1 MQPDWLRMD
10 LLFSYGFMT
19 YFGIILAILVSWFMY
34 KSRKGLNL
42 RAVGESP
49 ATADAAGINVTLYKY
64 LATIIGG
71 AISGLGGLYFLFNI
85 CKVQYPTK
93 EDALNDWYI
102 CTPKTFFYKLIL
114 FIPFNICMVMTVI
127 MKNESNLFVFYVIG
141 VILPYFFQGGLQFGG
156 FILLCIRLKLSNES
170 LYKEK
175 IPIPIKGDVE
185 HLDNKDAHHLEISVN
200 TK

>member
-1 MQPDWLRMD
+1 
-10 LLFSYGFMT
+10 
-19 YFGIILAILVSWFMY
+19 
-34 KSRKGLNL
+34 
-42 RAVGESP
+42 
-49 ATADAAGINVTLYKY
+49 
-64 LATIIGG
+64 
-71 AISGLGGLYFLFNI
+71 
-85 CKVQYPTK
+85 
-93 EDALNDWYI
+93 
-102 CTPKTFFYKLIL
+102 
-114 FIPFNICMVMTVI
+114 MVMTVI